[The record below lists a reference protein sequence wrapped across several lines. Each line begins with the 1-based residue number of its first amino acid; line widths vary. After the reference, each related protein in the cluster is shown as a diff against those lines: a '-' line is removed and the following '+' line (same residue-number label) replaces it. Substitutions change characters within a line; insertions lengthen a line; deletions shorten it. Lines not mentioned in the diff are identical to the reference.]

1 MELFKDHIGRTP
13 RPSVKTLAADLG
25 LDLVIG
31 CSPESFPFI
40 SNGNLPNL
48 TYIRSRSAYA
58 CVDGTGAAFVVMFR
72 GDESII
78 KEQSWID
85 DFVAYKE
92 FEEEPIAF
100 LADQIRKRGLG
111 DGRIGMDLDFLPA
124 TSLLQFQKLLPKAS
138 LVDTSRDIAKRRLLK
153 TPAEVLTIQSAA
165 RATQEAVQGAFAR
178 AEVGQTEREICADIL
193 HGCLV
198 RGARTITFATFGSGD
213 NATHVHCYAGPRRIQ
228 ANDAIRCDIGPR
240 FQSWMADLARTYSAG
255 SPTPTQRRLYKGMMA
270 VQKETIAAIR
280 PGVTAAS
287 VYEACVKSAARH
299 EVEFSYSHVGHSFG
313 LELHEAPMMR
323 PGDRTVL
330 QAGMVINIE
339 PMIRDRAAGL
349 FMHTEDL
356 VEVTPEGARVMT
368 LGLAPDEIPVIG
380 KSIS

>member
-1 MELFKDHIGRTP
+1 MELFEDRVGRNP
-13 RPSVKTLAADLG
+13 RQCVKTLAADLN

-48 TYIRSRSAYA
+48 TYIRSRCAFA
-58 CVDGTGAAFVVMFR
+58 CVDRFGAAFVVMFR

-92 FEEEPIAF
+92 FEDDPVAF
-100 LADQIRKRGLG
+100 LSDQIRSRGLA
-111 DGRIGMDLDFLPA
+111 DGRIGIDLDFLPA
-124 TSLLQFQKLLPKAS
+124 TSLLKLQKLLPKAS
-138 LVDTSRDIAKRRLLK
+138 LVDTSGEIAQRRRVK
-153 TPAEVLTIQSAA
+153 TAEEVLTIESAA
-165 RATQEAVQGAFAR
+165 RATQEAVQEAFAR
-178 AEVGQTEREICADIL
+178 AEVGQTEREICAEIL

-213 NATHVHCYAGPRRIQ
+213 NATHVHCYAGQRRIQ
-228 ANDAIRCDIGPR
+228 RHDAIRCDIGPR

-255 SPTPTQRRLYKGMMA
+255 APTPAQRRLYTGMMA
-270 VQKETIAAIR
+270 VQRETIAAIR

-299 EVEFSYSHVGHSFG
+299 DVEFSYSHVGHSFG

-323 PGDRTVL
+323 PGDQTVL

-339 PMIRDRAAGL
+339 PMVRDRSAGL

-356 VEVTPEGARVMT
+356 VEVTEDGSRVMT

-380 KSIS
+380 KSIH

>member
-1 MELFKDHIGRTP
+1 MEFFKDHVGKSP
-13 RPSVKTLAADLG
+13 RQSVKTLASDLD

-48 TYIRSRSAYA
+48 TYIRSRCAFA
-58 CVDGTGAAFVVMFR
+58 CVDRIGTAFVVMFR
-72 GDESII
+72 GDESVIR
-78 KEQSWID
+78 EQSWIN
-85 DFVAYKE
+85 DFVSYKE

-100 LADQIRKRGLG
+100 LVDCLIQRGLANA
-111 DGRIGMDLDFLPA
+111 RIGIDLNFLPA
-124 TSLLQFQKLLPKAS
+124 ADFSTLKKLLPKAQ
-138 LVDTSRDIAKRRLLK
+138 LVDTSSEIAKRRVLK
-153 TPAEVLTIQSAA
+153 TASEILTIESAA
-165 RATQEAVQGAFAR
+165 RVTQEAVQEAFAR

-198 RGARTITFATFGSGD
+198 RGARTITFATFGSGE
-213 NATHVHCYAGPRRIQ
+213 NATHVHCFAGQRRIGR
-228 ANDAIRCDIGPR
+228 DDVVRCDIGPR

-255 SPTPTQRRLYKGMMA
+255 APTPAQRRLYSGMMV

-287 VYEACVKSAARH
+287 IYEVCVKSAIRQGI
-299 EVEFSYSHVGHSFG
+299 EFSYSHVGHSFG

-323 PGDRTVL
+323 QSDNTIL

-339 PMIRDRAAGL
+339 PMVRDRSAGL

-356 VEVTPEGARVMT
+356 VEVTEDGARIMT
-368 LGLAPDEIPVIG
+368 LGLAPDEIPIIG
-380 KSIS
+380 KPIF